1 MTPLHLACKYG
12 YDEVAELLIDKIDAE
27 RLINPTHTIDFNKTL
42 PLHLACEHKN
52 EKYFIVRKI
61 LDKLKATPSKLNLL
75 EVALKKEDSS
85 RQTILLIAIENNHLN
100 IVESLFRDYNVNREQ
115 RNGHNGNY
123 AIHYVAKSGS
133 LEMFNLLQKYNAV
146 SFRTNNNKENAL
158 HIAAHHNKHRFITE
172 FLKYEALLMHN
183 QEEKTSIPMPCMCLC
198 DEEEFMPS
206 NKQKDSKHYTPLFKA
221 IAAGNQKCVEVL
233 LTNEKNVDIDAV
245 KDINGNTMF
254 HICAEFDNS
263 ESLKYLFQTHSS
275 DNIYAKNNLEDTI
288 LHNACRNGNLEMVK
302 AILNKCEDSSSQ
314 IEEFL
319 FSKNK
324 DGQTCFHI
332 ACVKGYCNI
341 VEYFLKEKRLNAFLD
356 HYDNNSNT
364 SLHLATLNGNS
375 SIVTVLLDYGADVK
389 AKNEESITALDLS
402 CRKGF
407 FEISKNIINNYS
419 TFTSSEKEFPL
430 HMACYEGATEVVKLL
445 LLKGKQA
452 FANF

>member
-1 MTPLHLACKYG
+1 MACKYG
-12 YDEVAELLIDKIDAE
+12 YDEVAEVLIDKIDAE
-27 RLINPTHTIDFNKTL
+27 RLINPTHATDFLNKTL
-42 PLHLACEHKN
+42 PLHLACLHKN

-61 LDKLKATPSKLNLL
+61 LDKLKNTPSKSNLL
-75 EVALKKEDSS
+75 EAALKKEDNS
-85 RQTILLIAIENNHLN
+85 RQTILLIALENNHLN

-133 LEMFNLLQKYNAV
+133 LEMFALLQKYNAV

-158 HIAAHHNKHRFITE
+158 HIASHHNKYRFILE
-172 FLKYEALLMHN
+172 FLKYEALLTHN
-183 QEEKTSIPMPCMCLC
+183 QEKTSMLMPCMCLC

-206 NKQKDSKHYTPLFKA
+206 IMQKDTKHFTPLYRA
-221 IAAGNQKCVEVL
+221 IASCNQKCVEALLSDTNKQAVL
-233 LTNEKNVDIDAV
+233 DHSL
-245 KDINGNTMF
+245 KDINGNSMF

-263 ESLKYLFQTHSS
+263 ESLKYLFQFYSS
-275 DNIYAKNNLEDTI
+275 DNIYSKNNLEDTI

-302 AILNKCEDSSSQ
+302 AILNKCEDSNAQ

-419 TFTSSEKEFPL
+419 TFTSTEKEFPL

-445 LLKGKQA
+445 LLKGKI
-452 FANF
+452 FLSLN